1 MVPNRVP
8 GMCAE
13 EMAQAIEAAS
23 ISYEEAIRAGRSQD
37 AERIALASLSEGV
50 PVAVLYEQV
59 LAPAMTRIG
68 ALWATGEMT
77 IADEHLASAFNFK
90 VMASV
95 YSVSLA
101 HRPTAN
107 IGRVLLAGVEG
118 DRHGVGLRMA
128 GDVLDLSGYEVL
140 YLGENVSAR
149 DLVRAAA
156 ARRPDVIAVA
166 IPTEAAR
173 AAGEATLRELESCC
187 PEIPVLV
194 GGRGM
199 PIHSSGRV
207 RALTSKLTELV
218 PSVAQLIPPG
228 REEEAATSW
237 PGMDQVPLSVRATNV
252 AATPEDRLLDI
263 AAEAAETTRAHA
275 RVAHAYRRL
284 AHEDPLTGAPNR
296 RAFDDRINE
305 LLEDEVEA
313 SLILIDLD
321 GFKQVND
328 LCGHAAG
335 DKVLQRVAKLIAEG
349 IPERRLRRPV
359 RWRRVRHP
367 PAARDPGGRPGP
379 RELRARRA
387 EGGPGRERRDRDRR
401 HRPARRRP
409 PPEPDQRRPLALPGE
424 GGRRRPDR
432 VAHAVREL
440 LSPAPA
446 G

>member
-1 MVPNRVP
+1 MTGDHVHTVTP
-8 GMCAE
+8 E
-13 EMAQAIEAAS
+13 ELAPAIEAAS

-37 AERIALASLSEGV
+37 AERIALASLAEGV

-107 IGRVLLAGVEG
+107 RGRVLLAGVEG

-128 GDVLDLSGYEVL
+128 GDVLDLSGCEVL
-140 YLGENVSAR
+140 FLGENVSAR

-156 ARRPDVIAVA
+156 ARRPDVIAIA

-173 AAGEATLRELESCC
+173 SVGEATLRELESCC

-199 PIHSSGRV
+199 PLHSSGRV

-228 REEEAATSW
+228 REEEVATSW

-263 AAEAAETTRAHA
+263 AAEAAETARAHA

-335 DKVLQRVAKLIAEG
+335 DKVLQRVAKLIADG
-349 IPERRLRRPV
+349 IPSDGF
-359 RWRRVRHP
+359 
-367 PAARDPGGRPGP
+367 AARFGGDEFAVLLPHATPAGAQALASSVLAALK
-379 RELRARRA
+379 EDLA
-387 EGGPGRERRDRDRR
+387 EKGVTATAGIAPLAGDRR
-401 HRPARRRP
+401 QSLINA
-409 PPEPDQRRPLALPGE
+409 DLSLYQAKA
-424 GGRRRPDR
+424 GGGDR
-432 VAHAVREL
+432 IESHTQFA
-440 LSPAPA
+440 SS
-446 G
+446 

>member
-1 MVPNRVP
+1 MNDHVHTVTP
-8 GMCAE
+8 E
-13 EMAQAIEAAS
+13 ELAPAIEAAS

-37 AERIALASLSEGV
+37 AERIALASLAEGV

-107 IGRVLLAGVEG
+107 RGRVLLAGVEG

-128 GDVLDLSGYEVL
+128 GDVLDLSGCEVL
-140 YLGENVSAR
+140 FLGENVSAR

-156 ARRPDVIAVA
+156 ARRPDVIAIA

-173 AAGEATLRELESCC
+173 SVGEATLRELESCC

-199 PIHSSGRV
+199 PLHSSGRV

-228 REEEAATSW
+228 REEEVATSW

-263 AAEAAETTRAHA
+263 AAEAAETARAHA

-349 IPERRLRRPV
+349 IPSDGF
-359 RWRRVRHP
+359 
-367 PAARDPGGRPGP
+367 AARFGGDEFAILLPHATPAGAQALASSVLAALK
-379 RELRARRA
+379 EDLA
-387 EGGPGRERRDRDRR
+387 EKGVTATAGIAPLAGDRR
-401 HRPARRRP
+401 QSLINA
-409 PPEPDQRRPLALPGE
+409 DLSLYQAKA
-424 GGRRRPDR
+424 GGGDR
-432 VAHAVREL
+432 IESHTQFA
-440 LSPAPA
+440 SS
-446 G
+446 